1 MLKTISIGNYKQLS
15 NIEIVFEKSL
25 DNPTCILVGDT
36 LSGKR
41 EALEVIPF
49 LFAHTPSS
57 QDQSA
62 CYHNSG
68 VVLHSKQNMTATGT
82 IDFSLGFSDHIIHS
96 SFKYEGG
103 NYGSWVKN
111 EDPTTSIQSEAITKA
126 KLYSFTESTRQGFT
140 EACSSYIK
148 PCGKGLQPYLIFLAE
163 DYPEK
168 LGAIMSGL
176 MRVFPEITGTMVFSN
191 TDNNFIIGDIDHSR
205 CSQYESMAFFTMNNG
220 MTYPLTHLPMSILTS
235 LTSLVICASNHSSS
249 LILIDEFDLH
259 LDTSRAFKL
268 LAELEV
274 LTTANAKQLILSTT
288 KREFLMKPN
297 AQYIECYTK

>member
-1 MLKTISIGNYKQLS
+1 MLKTISIGNYKQLN
-15 NIEIVFEKSL
+15 NIDIAFEKSFE
-25 DNPTCILVGDT
+25 DPTCILVGDT

-49 LFAHTPSS
+49 LFAHTPSF

-68 VVLHSKQNMTATGT
+68 VALHSKQNMTATDT
-82 IDFSLGFSDHIIHS
+82 IDFTLGFSDHTIHS
-96 SFKYEGG
+96 SFKYEGDT
-103 NYGSWVKN
+103 YGSWIKT
-111 EDPTTSIQSEAITKA
+111 EDPSESIKSESITKA

-163 DYPEK
+163 NYPEK

-176 MRVFPEITGTMVFSN
+176 MRVFPEITGVMVFTN
-191 TDNNFIIGDIDHSR
+191 TGNNFTIGDIEDSR

-235 LTSLVICASNHSSS
+235 LTSLVICASDHSSS

-259 LDTSRAFKL
+259 LDTNRAFKL
-268 LAELEV
+268 LTELEA
-274 LTTANAKQLILSTT
+274 LTIVNAKQLIVSTT

-297 AQYIECYTK
+297 AQYLECSAK